1 MSADSLLLL
10 AQQDFT
16 AEVRDRFPVG
26 HSVCQRLVKNHINGR
41 DRRPNFILSAVCRA
55 LIVRG

>member
-10 AQQDFT
+10 VQQNFT

-26 HSVCQRLVKNHINGR
+26 HSVCQRLVKNHIDGR
-41 DRRPNFILSAVCRA
+41 KRRPNFVLSAVCGA
-55 LIVRG
+55 LIVGG

>member
-26 HSVCQRLVKNHINGR
+26 HSVHIDGR